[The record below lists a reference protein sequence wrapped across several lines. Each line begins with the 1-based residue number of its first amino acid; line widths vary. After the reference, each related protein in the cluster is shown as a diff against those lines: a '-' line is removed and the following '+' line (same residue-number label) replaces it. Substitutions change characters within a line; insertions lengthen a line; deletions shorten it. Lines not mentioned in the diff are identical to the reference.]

1 MKKLF
6 CLLLALLTIGG
17 CALAETENK
26 TDEAVLNV
34 FTWEGYIDY
43 STVIKPF
50 EEETGIKVN
59 YATFSSNEEMYEKL
73 SAVNGGDYDV
83 VLASDYM
90 LNTTREAGL
99 MQPFD
104 PAIVDN
110 YSNLNAGFTHQFFDP
125 DDQYVVPY
133 VSGIPLIVYDPSAV
147 EIDIKGFNDLWDPS
161 LEDSLGLIDDARVTI
176 GMVLLSMH
184 QSMNTTDDAV
194 LAEAAEKL
202 DALRGNIHVLEYEN
216 LHNYLVSGDIAVAY
230 TFTPFV
236 ALALDANPDLKV
248 VWPEEGLGFGI
259 DRCAM
264 MLCGTDS
271 IRDVILFPTMKP
283 LDMPKKSE
291 KAEEKTEET
300 APAAVKATGATGFVK
315 PKGEHAAEEVD
326 KVESEPIFEEQVDF
340 DTFAKSDYRA
350 VKIKECTAVPKS
362 KKLLKFV
369 LDDGSGKDR
378 VILSG
383 IHDYYEPEDLVG
395 KTAIAI
401 VNLPPR
407 KMMGIDS
414 CGMLISAVH
423 HVDGEERLN
432 FLMVDDD
439 IPAGAKLY

>member
-1 MKKLF
+1 MKKLL

-26 TDEAVLNV
+26 TDEAVLNI

-50 EEETGIKVN
+50 EDETGIKVN

-110 YSNLNAGFTHQFFDP
+110 YSNLN
-125 DDQYVVPY
+125 
-133 VSGIPLIVYDPSAV
+133 
-147 EIDIKGFNDLWDPS
+147 EDIKGFNDLWDPS

-202 DALRGNIHVLEYEN
+202 DALRSNIHVLEYEN
-216 LHNYLVSGDIAVAY
+216 LHNYLVSGDISVAY

-259 DRCAM
+259 DGCFIPVNAPHAKNAN
-264 MLCGTDS
+264 
-271 IRDVILFPTMKP
+271 LFLQYLLRPEVAATCVEYQYYCSPNEAAKAC
-283 LDMPKKSE
+283 LSE
-291 KAEEKTEET
+291 SYLNNPVFNGIYDRIDDAEY
-300 APAAVKATGATGFVK
+300 VRNLS
-315 PKGEHAAEEVD
+315 
-326 KVESEPIFEEQVDF
+326 SEDEQKYQDIWT
-340 DTFAKSDYRA
+340 TF
-350 VKIKECTAVPKS
+350 
-362 KKLLKFV
+362 KL
-369 LDDGSGKDR
+369 S
-378 VILSG
+378 
-383 IHDYYEPEDLVG
+383 
-395 KTAIAI
+395 
-401 VNLPPR
+401 
-407 KMMGIDS
+407 MQ
-414 CGMLISAVH
+414 
-423 HVDGEERLN
+423 
-432 FLMVDDD
+432 
-439 IPAGAKLY
+439 